1 MDFQAVKPVSSVA
14 SAPSGKGRATATPAN
29 SGKDLP
35 PPPAPPRIDPTVIQA
50 QSRKKAA
57 VAQQMSRYLQ
67 SNSRE
72 LEFHVDSES
81 GQAFITVRDASG
93 NVVRTIPHEAALA
106 MLRRVIVD
114 PGTFVD
120 SLA

>member
-1 MDFQAVKPVSSVA
+1 MEVPALKPVPSVA
-14 SAPSGKGRATATPAN
+14 IAPSGKGRPVSSPAN

-35 PPPAPPRIDPTVIQA
+35 PPPAPPRLDPTVIQA
-50 QSRKKAA
+50 QSQKKAA

-67 SNSRE
+67 TNSRE
-72 LEFHVDSES
+72 LDFQIDTES

-93 NVVRTIPHEAALA
+93 NIVRTIPGEEALE
-106 MLRRVIVD
+106 MLRRVTVD
-114 PGTFVD
+114 PGTFID

>member
-14 SAPSGKGRATATPAN
+14 SAPAGKGSAPASPASSGKE
-29 SGKDLP
+29 L
-35 PPPAPPRIDPTVIQA
+35 PPAPTAPRLDPTVIQA
-50 QSRKKAA
+50 QSQKKAA

-67 SNSRE
+67 TNSRE
-72 LEFHVDSES
+72 LEFQVDVES

-93 NVVRTIPHEAALA
+93 NVVRTIPGEQALE
-106 MLRRVIVD
+106 MLRRFSVD
-114 PGTFVD
+114 PGTFID